1 MLLVR
6 LHDLDNYLD
15 EVVDDEV
22 VEDGSKSDYAGM
34 SVLFWGGLMCRH
46 PATINRRR
54 MEEVIAQKS
63 EVEEMRQRGGTM
75 KGITKITE
83 DENES
88 QRQLRKY
95 MISPEV
101 SSSQHS

>member
-1 MLLVR
+1 
-6 LHDLDNYLD
+6 
-15 EVVDDEV
+15 
-22 VEDGSKSDYAGM
+22 
-34 SVLFWGGLMCRH
+34 
-46 PATINRRR
+46 
-54 MEEVIAQKS
+54 MEEVVAQRS

-101 SSSQHS
+101 SSFPHS